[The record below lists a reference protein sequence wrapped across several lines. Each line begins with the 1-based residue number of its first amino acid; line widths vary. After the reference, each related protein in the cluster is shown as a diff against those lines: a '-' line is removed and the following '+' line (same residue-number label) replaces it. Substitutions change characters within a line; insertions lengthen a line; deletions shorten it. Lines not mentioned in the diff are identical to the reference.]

1 MHTSGEAKKGSVL
14 GGILLVSGCCIGA
27 GMLGLPVFSAVA
39 GFVPSVL
46 MLIISWLF
54 MVATGLLLLEVNLAF
69 DTEVNII
76 TMAGKTLGAAGK
88 IVGWV
93 GFLYLFY
100 ALMVAFISGSG
111 ELSSDFIFE
120 NSGVRVPPIACS
132 FGLCVVFGIFLFL
145 GTRAVDLFNRV
156 MILGL
161 ALSYVLLIAT
171 GFPHVNYENLLHRD
185 WTVAALVLPTMIIS
199 FGYHNLIPSLS
210 NYLHKDLKR
219 LRIII
224 VVGTAVP
231 LVIYLLWITLLLGIV
246 PVDGEGG
253 FRAALNAGEMATQ
266 TLRNAV
272 GSAWVTTAV
281 HYLAFFSIVTT
292 LLAVG
297 LSFVDFLAD
306 GLHVKKDR
314 KGKFLLC
321 LLTLAPP
328 FIFAA
333 VYPKLFF
340 AALNYAGGFGAVLLF
355 GILPA
360 AMVWSERYR
369 HPNPRATRIVPG
381 GKAVLV
387 LVMIFA
393 CVIIGLQL
401 GELFKDL
408 GILKGAVNE

>member
-1 MHTSGEAKKGSVL
+1 MHTNEAKKGSVF

-39 GFVPSVL
+39 GFEPSLLMIVL
-46 MLIISWLF
+46 SWAF
-54 MVATGLLLLEVNLAF
+54 MVTTGLLLLEVNLWF
-69 DTEVNII
+69 NSDVNII
-76 TMAGKTLGAAGK
+76 TMAGQTLGRTGK
-88 IVGWV
+88 VIGWT

-100 ALMVAFISGSG
+100 ALMVAFISGAG
-111 ELSSDFIFE
+111 ELSSDFLFE
-120 NSGVRVPPIACS
+120 NSGVRVPPIICG
-132 FGLCVVFGIFLFL
+132 FGLCLLFGVFLYL
-145 GTRAVDLFNRV
+145 GTRAVDHFNRL

-161 ALSYVLLIAT
+161 VLSYILLVVT
-171 GFPHVNYENLLHRD
+171 GFPHVDYTNLLHRD
-185 WTVAALVLPTMIIS
+185 WKAATLVLPTMIIS
-199 FGYHNLIPSLS
+199 FGYHNLIPSLTT
-210 NYLHKDLKR
+210 YLQGDLKR
-219 LRIII
+219 LRATIII
-224 VVGTAVP
+224 GSAIP
-231 LVIYLLWITLLLGIV
+231 LLIYVLWMTLLLGII
-246 PVDGEGG
+246 PVEGEGG

-272 GSAWVTTAV
+272 GSAWVTTAM

-306 GLHVKKDR
+306 GLHVKKDH

-340 AALNYAGGFGAVLLF
+340 TALNYAGGFGAVLLF

-360 AMVWSERYR
+360 AMVWAGRY
-369 HPNPRATRIVPG
+369 HQKKENAVRIVPG
-381 GKAVLV
+381 GKAVLIA
-387 LVMIFA
+387 VMAFA
-393 CVIIGLQL
+393 LAIMGLQAA
-401 GELFKDL
+401 ELVKDL
-408 GILKGAVNE
+408 GF